1 MFETLGITIIEYQTW
16 LLVFA
21 RIFTIFAVL
30 PLFSNEQL
38 DPRLKAFICFFISLI
53 CVKIVPPAKILPV
66 EFIMLMFLVIKE
78 VFIGLCI
85 GSFCS
90 FFFEAVRF
98 AGNQVG
104 QLMGINMAEM
114 IDPLYD
120 EQSEAMSELF
130 NIFAILMLLSI
141 NGHHF
146 FLKVLFESFYFIPL
160 TTFNFPNQILPRFI
174 EVLQQIFIIGIKL
187 AAPMM
192 IILLLVKTMIGLL
205 NRMVQEADIFSII
218 LVLDL
223 LLGFYILQFYWPY
236 FATMVNQQ
244 FFIYKKEV
252 LEFVKLL
259 GST

>member
-1 MFETLGITIIEYQTW
+1 
-16 LLVFA
+16 
-21 RIFTIFAVL
+21 
-30 PLFSNEQL
+30 
-38 DPRLKAFICFFISLI
+38 
-53 CVKIVPPAKILPV
+53 
-66 EFIMLMFLVIKE
+66 
-78 VFIGLCI
+78 
-85 GSFCS
+85 
-90 FFFEAVRF
+90 
-98 AGNQVG
+98 
-104 QLMGINMAEM
+104 MAEM

-120 EQSEAMSELF
+120 EQSEAISELF

-205 NRMVQEADIFSII
+205 NRMVQEADVFSII